1 MRDDNPDKPFRTF
14 TSAEE
19 IAAAL
24 EFLCSDAAREDERQA
39 PAAVSVSDPGRAP
52 VPESDFA
59 SDNHAG
65 AHPEV
70 LEAIAAANAGH
81 AGSYGADPWTERAEA
96 LIAERFGAARAFLVF
111 NGTGANVASIASVT
125 RPFDAVVCTDTAH
138 MEVDECGAPER
149 LVGVK
154 LLTVS
159 TDHGKLSPADL
170 GRWEDKRGDEHHVQ
184 PRLVSITQSTELG
197 TVYTAAEIA
206 ALADAA
212 HALGMYLHVDG
223 ARLANAAAALDAS
236 FAELTT
242 EAGVDLVSFGGTKNG
257 LVFGEAV
264 VFCNPEL
271 GADFAFTRKQLGQLA
286 SKMRFVSAQFEALL
300 AGDLWLR
307 GARHAN
313 EMAARLAE
321 AVGDIDGLEVSHPV
335 EANAV
340 FARLPRAAIERLLD
354 ELPAEHPFYIW
365 DDARDEVR
373 WMCAWDTAEADV
385 DAFAARVREAVAAA

>member
-1 MRDDNPDKPFRTF
+1 MSESSR
-14 TSAEE
+14 
-19 IAAAL
+19 
-24 EFLCSDAAREDERQA
+24 A
-39 PAAVSVSDPGRAP
+39 PAPDC
-52 VPESDFA
+52 DFA

-81 AGSYGADPWTERAEA
+81 AGSYGADPWTARAEA
-96 LIAERFGAARAFLVF
+96 RIAELFGAARAFLVF
-111 NGTGANVASIASVT
+111 NGTGANVASIAALT
-125 RPFDAVVCTDTAH
+125 RPYEAVVCTHTAH
-138 MEVDECGAPER
+138 MHVDECGAPER

-154 LLTVS
+154 LLPIATE
-159 TDHGKLSPADL
+159 HGKLAPGDL

-197 TVYTAAEIA
+197 TVYSTDEVS
-206 ALADAA
+206 ALAAAA
-212 HALGMYLHVDG
+212 HALGMLLHVDG

-242 EAGVDLVSFGGTKNG
+242 EAGVDVVSFGGTKNG

-271 GADFAFTRKQLGQLA
+271 GTEFAFVRKQLGQLA

-307 GARHAN
+307 SARHAN
-313 EMAARLAE
+313 AMAARLNR
-321 AVGDIDGLEVSHPV
+321 AVSEIDGVEISHPV

-340 FARLPRAAIERLLD
+340 FARLPRAAIERLLT
-354 ELPAEHPFYIW
+354 ELPGEHPFYIW
-365 DDARDEVR
+365 DDERDEVR
-373 WMCAWDTAEADV
+373 WMCAWDTGEADV
-385 DAFAARVREAVAAA
+385 DAFAERVRVAVAEA